1 MQLAEVRDLLQD
13 VPRTIA
19 TYRRILTL
27 DPNHAVTLNNLAWN
41 LSTHEQKHAEA
52 LKLIDRAIA
61 SANQNPDFRK
71 LFGETLLDTKGSI
84 LIQSKRFTEAVA
96 VLKLAV
102 ANESPVHRFHLAQA
116 LLKNG
121 DQQAARVQLQNVRN
135 SGLTAQQLQPSERK
149 EFETMLTRL
158 NVK

>member
-27 DPNHAVTLNNLAWN
+27 DPNHAVTLNNLARN

-61 SANQNPDFRK
+61 SANQNPDFHYTAI
-71 LFGETLLDTKGSI
+71 FA
-84 LIQSKRFTEAVA
+84 TELCFQCFISTA
-96 VLKLAV
+96 VLSMLAFKQV
-102 ANESPVHRFHLAQA
+102 
-116 LLKNG
+116 
-121 DQQAARVQLQNVRN
+121 NVW
-135 SGLTAQQLQPSERK
+135 GL
-149 EFETMLTRL
+149 RL
-158 NVK
+158 GCIVMPLSV